1 MMPRVRRREAV
12 ARGDQGMALVLV
24 LWIVAALAIFASSL
38 GGVVRQEAAVGGVT
52 RNMAEGR
59 AVGEAAIYLTL
70 QRMATS
76 PTNLKAFESVT
87 VPVAGRII
95 PVEVIPWSGLVNI
108 NNAPPALLALVLSR
122 FSGLGSGQAEAMA
135 QAIVQTREEMRRRSI
150 RVPFEATEDLLQ
162 VPGMT
167 YAIYAP
173 LRHFVVADSDGRPG
187 VNLEASP
194 LALRAVLETA
204 DVGGI
209 RQAQSSSRYT
219 VIARVPFEAA
229 GAVLVMRQVDV
240 RQQRPMG
247 QLPWTDFSSMQVWQG
262 RM

>member
-1 MMPRVRRREAV
+1 MRRGIRLKEPLARED
-12 ARGDQGMALVLV
+12 RGMALVLV

-59 AVGEAAIYLTL
+59 AIGEAAIYLTL
-70 QRMATS
+70 QRMAAS

-87 VPVAGRII
+87 IPVAGRII

-122 FSGLGSGQAEAMA
+122 FSGLGSGQAETMA

-194 LALRAVLETA
+194 MALRAVLETA
-204 DVGGI
+204 DMGGI
-209 RQAQSSSRYT
+209 RQTQSSSRYT
-219 VIARVPFEAA
+219 LIASVPFDGA
-229 GAVLVMRQVDV
+229 GGVQVMRQVDV
-240 RQQRPMG
+240 RQQRQAA
-247 QLPWTDFSSMQVWQG
+247 QLPWTDFAAMQVWQG

>member
-1 MMPRVRRREAV
+1 M
-12 ARGDQGMALVLV
+12 
-24 LWIVAALAIFASSL
+24 
-38 GGVVRQEAAVGGVT
+38 
-52 RNMAEGR
+52 
-59 AVGEAAIYLTL
+59 
-70 QRMATS
+70 
-76 PTNLKAFESVT
+76 T
-87 VPVAGRII
+87 VPGAGRII

-150 RVPFEATEDLLQ
+150 RVPFETTEDLLQ

-219 VIARVPFEAA
+219 VIARVPFDAA